1 MSNLISST
9 EQACIKVAAATQP
22 PAEVDLRGAFT
33 TTMVVTITN
42 VPRASL
48 HGGGDNPTLMERPKF
63 KIINPGGDR
72 AEELLLSALIRRRS
86 SRDAIDINQPSVLV
100 HEDDITMITDGEE
113 LSEYNNRNKCA
124 RMTARAN
131 TEDEIQQN
139 LDQYIIEDE
148 N

>member
-1 MSNLISST
+1 MIS
-9 EQACIKVAAATQP
+9 C
-22 PAEVDLRGAFT
+22 
-33 TTMVVTITN
+33 
-42 VPRASL
+42 
-48 HGGGDNPTLMERPKF
+48 
-63 KIINPGGDR
+63 
-72 AEELLLSALIRRRS
+72 RS

-113 LSEYNNRNKCA
+113 LSENNNRNKNA